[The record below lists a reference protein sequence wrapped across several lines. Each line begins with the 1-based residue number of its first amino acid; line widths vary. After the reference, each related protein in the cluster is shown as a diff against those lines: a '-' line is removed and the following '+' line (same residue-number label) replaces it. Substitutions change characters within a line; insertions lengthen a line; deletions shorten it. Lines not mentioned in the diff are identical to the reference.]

1 MLVRMRSL
9 LRTAALIAIALPCT
23 LVAQTTL
30 LALSKHDHTLS
41 VIDPVTLHTLYTLPV
56 GPDPH
61 EVIASTDGTTAYV
74 SNYGFGAYHTLAV
87 LDLVH
92 HTALP
97 SIDLGPLNG
106 PHGLDFIGGKLY
118 FTAEGAKVIGRF
130 DPATQRVDW
139 VLGTGQN
146 RTHMID
152 VLPDLQHIIT
162 TNVASGTVS
171 LIDLQELHMGPPPNM
186 NRGTHPPVGMQ
197 PPPGQHSGPPPA
209 RKDWNET
216 VVPVGHGSE
225 GFDLSPDHKEIWVA
239 NAQDGTISI
248 IDYPAKKVVATLHP
262 SVLSANR
269 LKFTPD
275 GNHVLVS
282 LLGSPDLVILD
293 AHTRKVIKRLPIG
306 TGAAGILMDP
316 THNQAFVANTP
327 DNKITLINLTNF
339 TIAGTIPNINEPDGM
354 AWAVRQ

>member
-1 MLVRMRSL
+1 MRTPLRIATTL
-9 LRTAALIAIALPCT
+9 LALTLTTAAL
-23 LVAQTTL
+23 AQTTLPQTEL

-41 VIDPVTLHTLYTLPV
+41 VIDPTTLQTLYTLPV

-61 EVIASTDGTTAYV
+61 EVIASTDGTRAYV

-106 PHGLDFIGGKLY
+106 PHGLDFAGGKLY

-130 DPATQRVDW
+130 DPATQKVDW

-146 RTHMID
+146 RTHMIY

-162 TNVASGTVS
+162 SNVASGTVS
-171 LIDLQELHMGPPPNM
+171 LIDLQTMHMGPPPRRANPQ
-186 NRGTHPPVGMQ
+186 TQLPPSAQ
-197 PPPGQHSGPPPA
+197 D

-216 VVPVGHGSE
+216 VIPVGHGSE

-248 IDYPAKKVVATLHP
+248 IDYAAKRVIETLHP
-262 SVLSANR
+262 DVLSANR

-275 GNHVLVS
+275 GKQVLVS
-282 LLGSPDLVILD
+282 LLGNPYLVILD

-316 THNQAFVANTP
+316 THNRAFVANTP
-327 DNKITLINLTNF
+327 DNKITLIDLNNF
-339 TIAGTIPNINEPDGM
+339 TISGTIPNINEPDGM
-354 AWAVRQ
+354 AWATR